1 MKLQKW
7 HKKSMVWVLS
17 FSILLSIGFHTP
29 LKAEE
34 GLDIIWLT
42 KEYDEIY
49 FFHEGLVR
57 AVGTNGQMGY
67 IDKTGRE
74 AIPFQY
80 EVAMDFNSGLARVRQ
95 NEKWGFIDKT
105 GQVVIPFQYD
115 QVYDFREGLAII
127 CKGEKYGFIDKTG

>member
-7 HKKSMVWVLS
+7 YRKLMVWVLS

-29 LKAEE
+29 LKAEQ

-57 AVGTNGQMGY
+57 AVGTNGQM
-67 IDKTGRE
+67 DKWAT
-74 AIPFQY
+74 
-80 EVAMDFNSGLARVRQ
+80 STKL
-95 NEKWGFIDKT
+95 
-105 GQVVIPFQYD
+105 
-115 QVYDFREGLAII
+115 
-127 CKGEKYGFIDKTG
+127 GEKQSPFNMKLLWTSTAA